1 MRWQRVFLLGI
12 PVVFRLKIKQDR
24 CLGFGYFVQIGQ
36 MTLSKKRHPNWAVY
50 QLAVAV

>member
-1 MRWQRVFLLGI
+1 MFLLGI
-12 PVVFRLKIKQDR
+12 SVVFRLKIKKDR

-36 MTLSKKRHPNWAVY
+36 MTLYKKTHPNWAVY